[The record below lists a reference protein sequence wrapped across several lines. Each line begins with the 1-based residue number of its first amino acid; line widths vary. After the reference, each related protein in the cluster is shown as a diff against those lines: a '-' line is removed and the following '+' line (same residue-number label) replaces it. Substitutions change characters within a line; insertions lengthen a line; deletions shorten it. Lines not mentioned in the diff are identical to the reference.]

1 MSTEKTNESESLSLS
16 QAWEMEAEHWARWAR
31 TPGHDSYWQ
40 FHRDQF
46 LALLPQPGRLTVDVG
61 CGEGRLSRDLK
72 KLGHTLVGVDASETL
87 IRLAR
92 EADPEGVYHHADA
105 ARMPLEGSCA
115 DLALAFMSL
124 QDVDDLDQSV
134 REIARILIKGGRA
147 CLAIVHPINSAGKF
161 VGEDA
166 DSEFLIRG
174 SYLDESR
181 YRDWFERSGLEMTFH
196 SWHRPLEKYSL
207 ALEKAGFVMEA
218 IREHRVPEHA
228 AAKPSA
234 KRWQRLPLFMHI
246 RALKL

>member
-1 MSTEKTNESESLSLS
+1 MNTEKGTDSESLSLS
-16 QAWEMEAEHWARWAR
+16 QAWEKEAENWAKWAR

-46 LALLPQPGRLTVDVG
+46 FALLPKPGRLTVDVG
-61 CGEGRLSRDLK
+61 CGEGRVSRDLRRH
-72 KLGHTLVGVDASETL
+72 GHTLVGVDVSETL

-92 EADPEGVYHHADA
+92 EADPEGRYYHADA
-105 ARMPLEGSCA
+105 SSMPLEDACA

-124 QDVDDLDQSV
+124 QDVDNLEQAV

-161 VGEDA
+161 VSEDA

-181 YRDWFERSGLEMTFH
+181 YSDWFERAGLAMTFH
-196 SWHRPLEKYSL
+196 SRHRPLEAYSI
-207 ALEKAGFVMEA
+207 ALEKAGFLIEA

-234 KRWQRLPLFMHI
+234 RRWQRLPLFMHL
-246 RALKL
+246 RALKP

>member
-1 MSTEKTNESESLSLS
+1 MTTEKTTDSESLPLS
-16 QAWEMEAEHWARWAR
+16 QAWEMEAEHWVRWAR
-31 TPGHDSYWQ
+31 APGHDSYWQ

-46 LALLPQPGRLTVDVG
+46 FALLPEPGRLTVDVG

-72 KLGHTLVGVDASETL
+72 RLGHTLVGVDASETL

-92 EADPEGVYHHADA
+92 EADPEGRYHHADA
-105 ARMPLEGSCA
+105 ACMPLKDACA

-124 QDVDDLDQSV
+124 QDVDNLEQAV

-161 VGEDA
+161 VSEDA

-181 YRDWFERSGLEMTFH
+181 YSDRFERAGLEITFH
-196 SWHRPLEKYSL
+196 SRHRPLEAYSL
-207 ALEKAGFVMEA
+207 ALEKAGFVIEA
-218 IREHRVPEHA
+218 IREPRVPEHA

-234 KRWQRLPLFMHI
+234 RRWQRLPLFMHI
-246 RALKL
+246 RALKP